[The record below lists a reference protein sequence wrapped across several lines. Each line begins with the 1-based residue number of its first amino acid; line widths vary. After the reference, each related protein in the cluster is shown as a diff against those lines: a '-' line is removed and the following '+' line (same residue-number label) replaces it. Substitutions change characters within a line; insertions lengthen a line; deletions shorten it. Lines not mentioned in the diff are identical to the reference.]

1 MHSELSE
8 TIHQIPAS
16 IAVLL
21 GDETGKMDGLGKS
34 RAQVLLFDE
43 YVLKIRPADDWNTVD
58 VQILQWLAGKA
69 PSPEVAAH
77 EVRNG
82 QDWLLMTRLRGKE
95 LCKPDV
101 MNNPVLLLDCMAEAL
116 HTLWSIPV
124 ADCPFERTV
133 ADNLSHAEAAI
144 LAGYFDPSDCEPD
157 TFGPGG
163 FENPEALL
171 HWLKNHM
178 PPQDRVV
185 THGDFCLPNLFTD
198 GKKFTGFIDVGNV
211 GAGDRW
217 MDLALGWRSLKHNSD
232 GHYGKIYPQINPDDL
247 FRAAGIPKDEEKLRY
262 YILLDE
268 LN

>member
-69 PSPEVAAH
+69 PAPEVAAH

-144 LAGYFDPSDCEPD
+144 LAGCFDPSDCEPD

-163 FENPEALL
+163 FENPQALL
-171 HWLKNHM
+171 NWLKSH
-178 PPQDRVV
+178 
-185 THGDFCLPNLFTD
+185 
-198 GKKFTGFIDVGNV
+198 
-211 GAGDRW
+211 
-217 MDLALGWRSLKHNSD
+217 
-232 GHYGKIYPQINPDDL
+232 
-247 FRAAGIPKDEEKLRY
+247 
-262 YILLDE
+262 
-268 LN
+268 

>member
-1 MHSELSE
+1 MNDLAGS
-8 TIHQIPAS
+8 IHQIPAS
-16 IAVLL
+16 IAAVL
-21 GDETGKMDGLGKS
+21 GSRTGKMDGLGKS
-34 RAQVLLFDE
+34 RAQVVLFDE
-43 YVLKIRPADDWNTVD
+43 YVLKIRPADDWDTAD

-69 PSPEVAAH
+69 PVPQVAAH

-82 QDWLLMTRLRGKE
+82 QDWLLMTRIQGKE
-95 LCKPDV
+95 LCKPDI
-101 MNNPVLLLDCMAEAL
+101 MNQPVLLLDCMAEAL
-116 HTLWSIPV
+116 HALWSIPA

-144 LAGYFDPSDCEPD
+144 LAGRFDPSDCEPE

-163 FENPEALL
+163 FENPEELL
-171 HWLKNHM
+171 DWLKSHL

-198 GKKFTGFIDVGNV
+198 GKRFTGFIDVGKV

-232 GHYGKIYPQINPDDL
+232 GHYGKIYPHIHPDDL
-247 FRAAGIPKDEEKLRY
+247 FRAAGVPKDEEKLRY

>member
-69 PSPEVAAH
+69 PAPEVAAH

-124 ADCPFERTV
+124 ADCPFERI
-133 ADNLSHAEAAI
+133 ASLAEKSYAA
-144 LAGYFDPSDCEPD
+144 AGPRCHTRRLLPAESLYRREKVY
-157 TFGPGG
+157 G
-163 FENPEALL
+163 FYRCGECRGRRPL
-171 HWLKNHM
+171 
-178 PPQDRVV
+178 
-185 THGDFCLPNLFTD
+185 D
-198 GKKFTGFIDVGNV
+198 GS
-211 GAGDRW
+211 GAG
-217 MDLALGWRSLKHNSD
+217 LAEPETQQR
-232 GHYGKIYPQINPDDL
+232 
-247 FRAAGIPKDEEKLRY
+247 RALR
-262 YILLDE
+262 E
-268 LN
+268 NVSEH

>member
-1 MHSELSE
+1 MKLER
-8 TIHQIPAS
+8 IDQMPAS
-16 IAVLL
+16 IAAIL
-21 GDETGKMDGLGKS
+21 GNQSGKMDGLGKS
-34 RAQVLLFDE
+34 GARVLLFDD
-43 YVLKIRPADDWNTVD
+43 YVLKIRPADDWDTVD
-58 VQILQWLAGKA
+58 TKILRWLDGKA
-69 PSPEVAAH
+69 PVPRVAAH
-77 EVRNG
+77 EVRDG
-82 QDWLLMTRLRGKE
+82 QDWLLMTRVRGTE
-95 LCKPDV
+95 LCKPDI
-101 MNNPVLLLDCMAEAL
+101 MNNPPLLLDCMAEAL

-133 ADNLSHAEAAI
+133 ADNLSHAEEAI
-144 LAGYFDPSDCEPD
+144 LAGRFDPSDCEPE

-163 FENPEALL
+163 FESPEELL
-171 HWLKNHM
+171 GWLKTHL

-198 GKKFTGFIDVGNV
+198 GKRFTGMIDVGNV

-232 GHYGKIYPQINPDDL
+232 GHYGKTYPNIDPDDL
-247 FRAAGIPKDEEKLRY
+247 FRATGVEKDEEKLRY

>member
-21 GDETGKMDGLGKS
+21 GDETGKMDDLGKS

-69 PSPEVAAH
+69 PAPEVAAH

-101 MNNPVLLLDCMAEAL
+101 MNILFCCWTVWLRLCIHCGRFP
-116 HTLWSIPV
+116 W
-124 ADCPFERTV
+124 RTV
-133 ADNLSHAEAAI
+133 RLSGLWRITFPTPKRPFWPDALILPTANLI
-144 LAGYFDPSDCEPD
+144 LSDRAG
-157 TFGPGG
+157 
-163 FENPEALL
+163 
-171 HWLKNHM
+171 LKIRRH
-178 PPQDRVV
+178 
-185 THGDFCLPNLFTD
+185 C
-198 GKKFTGFIDVGNV
+198 FTG
-211 GAGDRW
+211 
-217 MDLALGWRSLKHNSD
+217 
-232 GHYGKIYPQINPDDL
+232 
-247 FRAAGIPKDEEKLRY
+247 
-262 YILLDE
+262 
-268 LN
+268 